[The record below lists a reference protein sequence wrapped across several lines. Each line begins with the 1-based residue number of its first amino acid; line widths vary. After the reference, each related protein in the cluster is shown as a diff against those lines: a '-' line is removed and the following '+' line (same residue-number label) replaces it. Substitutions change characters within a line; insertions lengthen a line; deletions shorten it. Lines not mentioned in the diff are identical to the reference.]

1 MKKTYITPAV
11 EIEQLGMADGILLSG
26 SIEGEFLGNGGG
38 TNAGNVTVS
47 DTKESGSWSD
57 IWE

>member
-11 EIEQLGMADGILLSG
+11 EVEQLGMADGILLSG
-26 SIEGEFLGNGGG
+26 SIEGELLRNGGG
-38 TNAGNVTVS
+38 TADKVTES
-47 DTKESGSWSD
+47 DTKGAGDWS

>member
-11 EIEQLGMADGILLSG
+11 EVELLNVADGILQVISG
-26 SIEGEFLGNGGG
+26 PEVRS
-38 TNAGNVTVS
+38 TSADPDAGME
-47 DTKESGSWSD
+47 TKESGSWSN